1 MTKEAMELIAEL
13 NEAIDNLEFGK
24 APEKVIERL
33 ENRIQAIMDE
43 AKLQPEWFTI
53 AQAICYGGN

>member
-1 MTKEAMELIAEL
+1 MNKQATELIAQL
-13 NEAIDNLEFGK
+13 NEAIDSLEFGK

-43 AKLQPEWFTI
+43 AVKQPDWFEL
-53 AQAICYGGN
+53 AKGICSRVQ